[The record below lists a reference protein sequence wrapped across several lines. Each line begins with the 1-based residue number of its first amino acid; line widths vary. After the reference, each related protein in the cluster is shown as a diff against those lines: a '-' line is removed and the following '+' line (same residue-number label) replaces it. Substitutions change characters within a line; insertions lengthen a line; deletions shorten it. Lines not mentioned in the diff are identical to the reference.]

1 MFNKI
6 GKLVNAKTILVV
18 DDDAMNREVM
28 EAFLIAESY
37 QVLLAHN
44 GTEGLELARRHLPD
58 LILLDVRMPDISGY
72 DVCAELKAQPP
83 TQRIPIMLV
92 TGFDA
97 PEDRKLGVAAGAD
110 DFLSRPF
117 NGEQLLQR
125 VARLLL

>member
-1 MFNKI
+1 
-6 GKLVNAKTILVV
+6 VNTKTILVI

-28 EAFLIAESY
+28 EAFLMAESY

-44 GTEGLELARRHLPD
+44 GTEGLQLAKQHMPD
-58 LILLDVRMPDISGY
+58 LILLDVRMPDLSGY
-72 DVCAELKAQPP
+72 EVCAELKADKP
-83 TQRIPIMLV
+83 TRFIPIMLV

-125 VARLLL
+125 VASLL